1 MLNPLSPPFLSLF
14 QPAAARG
21 IGVRVIHKWNQIPK
35 KRPIIVQKFVQN
47 YTHILVSG
55 IYVHCTKYPLLLRYI
70 ADPFLING
78 NKFDLRVYV
87 YVSSYDPLKI
97 YVFQDGLA
105 RFATCK

>member
-1 MLNPLSPPFLSLF
+1 MLIVSLCLSVGLCCFALYFSNHLMEGLAMYPF
-14 QPAAARG
+14 
-21 IGVRVIHKWNQIPK
+21 
-35 KRPIIVQKFVQN
+35 
-47 YTHILVSG
+47 
-55 IYVHCTKYPLLLRYI
+55 LLRYI

-97 YVFQDGLA
+97 YVFPDGLA